1 MHVTQHPADF
11 KTLSEKRLNK
21 FSKIPAAVMSD
32 VLARGQTMRGNINP
46 LHSSMKICAQARTAE
61 CPVGDNSAI
70 RAALSVVEKGQVV
83 VANAQG
89 YESTAPS
96 ITNPATPRSF
106 ASKAIKPPNTAV
118 LS

>member
-89 YESTAPS
+89 YESTAVFGGLMALLAKERGVAGLV
-96 ITNPATPRSF
+96 IDG
-106 ASKAIKPPNTAV
+106 AV